1 MFTTLFTLF
10 FACGDA
16 EETKEIPQ
24 PPEKPAEV
32 AKPEAKAPT
41 PTKSDAPAEEVAKPD
56 ASGKDGGAVTEGT
69 IGGTKPEVKTAEK
82 LMTTKEIQAPQS
94 KLLTSKV
101 ERMLKA
107 KAQKEGF
114 QTIKNFKLIKNECKA
129 GGVCTGIGQ
138 GTAVKTTILFV
149 EGNGVAVVQEDK
161 STKDAIISKVDGNNF
176 TVKYADGSEATV
188 ERGALSM
195 KK

>member
-1 MFTTLFTLF
+1 MFTTLFALF

-16 EETKEIPQ
+16 EETKEIPK

-32 AKPEAKAPT
+32 AKPKAEKAPVPAEKAPT
-41 PTKSDAPAEEVAKPD
+41 KPE
-56 ASGKDGGAVTEGT
+56 ASGQDGQPAAEGS

-82 LMTTKEIQAPQS
+82 LMTTKEIKAPQS
-94 KLLTSKV
+94 KLLASKV
-101 ERMLKA
+101 ERLLKA
-107 KAQKEGF
+107 KAKKAGYQR
-114 QTIKNFKLIKNECKA
+114 IKGFKLVKNECKA

-138 GTAVKTTILFV
+138 ATAVKTTIIFV

-161 STKDAIISKVDGNNF
+161 SKKDAIISKIEGKQY
-176 TVKYADGSEATV
+176 TVKYADGTEATV
-188 ERGALSM
+188 KRSALSI

>member
-1 MFTTLFTLF
+1 MYTTLFALF

-32 AKPEAKAPT
+32 AKPEAKKAPT
-41 PTKSDAPAEEVAKPD
+41 PTEKVADTPD
-56 ASGKDGGAVTEGT
+56 ASGKDGQPAAEGSV
-69 IGGTKPEVKTAEK
+69 GGTKPEVKTAEK

-94 KLLTSKV
+94 KLLASKV

-107 KAQKEGF
+107 KAQKEGY
-114 QTIKNFKLIKNECKA
+114 QSIKGFKLIKNECKA
-129 GGVCTGIGQ
+129 GGICTGIGQ
-138 GTAVKTTILFV
+138 ATAVKTTIIFV

-161 STKDAIISKVDGNNF
+161 STKDAIISKIDGNKF
-176 TVKYADGSEATV
+176 TVKYADGSEAIV
-188 ERGALSM
+188 ERAALSM